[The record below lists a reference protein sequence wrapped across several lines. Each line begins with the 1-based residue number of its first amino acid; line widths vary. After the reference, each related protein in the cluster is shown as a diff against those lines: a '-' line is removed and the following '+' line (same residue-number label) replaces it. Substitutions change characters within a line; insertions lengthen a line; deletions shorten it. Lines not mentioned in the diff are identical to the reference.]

1 MIVIPTGTD
10 APIYHWP
17 YATVGL
23 IALNVI
29 LAIAIPPV
37 SSAPALDEDG
47 EVVEE
52 VIAAFRTSSATPWQS
67 ATASCTRSSGSRTTS
82 FTTG

>member
-23 IALNVI
+23 IVLNVI
-29 LAIAIPPV
+29 LLFVVPPE
-37 SSAPALDEDG
+37 SH
-47 EVVEE
+47 
-52 VIAAFRTSSATPWQS
+52 TPDD
-67 ATASCTRSSGSRTTS
+67 RR
-82 FTTG
+82 